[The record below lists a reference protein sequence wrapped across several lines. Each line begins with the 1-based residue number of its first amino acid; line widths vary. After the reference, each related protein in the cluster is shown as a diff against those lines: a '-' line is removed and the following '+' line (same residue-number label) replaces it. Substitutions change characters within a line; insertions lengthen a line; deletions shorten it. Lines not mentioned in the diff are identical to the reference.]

1 MKNYFI
7 GKLERSSLTNTC
19 EKNMAD
25 EQALQ
30 EGGDR
35 LLDLTA

>member
-1 MKNYFI
+1 MEA
-7 GKLERSSLTNTC
+7 LEKINNIIIEVAQIK

-35 LLDLTA
+35 LLDWAA

>member
-1 MKNYFI
+1 METLKKI
-7 GKLERSSLTNTC
+7 DNTIVEAAR
-19 EKNMAD
+19 EKYMAD

-35 LLDLTA
+35 LLDWTA